1 MDKNNKIA
9 IKSGFW
15 YTVGDILF
23 RTIGFLTTPIFTR
36 MLTKSEF
43 GQFNNILSWSTILFF
58 IFSLDIHSSII
69 RSKLDYEDDLDS
81 YTTSTLFITFIFNLI
96 GYIIIKFNIDFFSE
110 LFSINKKYIDLLF
123 LYLVF
128 LEAYYI
134 FITYERAKYKYKNY
148 TIATGIVIV
157 SVNVISVS
165 LVLLLQ
171 NKLDARVYG
180 YFIPYIIIG
189 FIMSI
194 IIIKRK
200 PKIKKEYI
208 KYALAISLP
217 LLPHL
222 ISLNILS
229 SSDKVMIT
237 NMIGEEENAVYS
249 IAYLFSNILVI
260 IYTAMN
266 KAWAPWFLDTLKDGN
281 KKIIKTASK
290 YYMMFFII
298 IIIGAAL
305 VAPEIILILGGEKY
319 LESTS
324 VFAPLLVS
332 TIFQFGY
339 SMFLQIEVFE
349 KKLKIVSFATMCAAV
364 VNIGLNFL
372 LLRKYGYIIAGYT
385 TLIGY
390 AVCYLIHY
398 IKIKSMGY
406 LDLLD
411 SKLINYSLVASIIS
425 MPIVIFLYKNNIIRY
440 ILLMIYI
447 LIIVFLIIKNYKK
460 VLNFWKN
467 K

>member
-1 MDKNNKIA
+1 MNKNNKIA

-36 MLTKSEF
+36 LLSKSEF

-69 RSKLDYEDDLDS
+69 RSKLDFEDDLDS
-81 YTTSTLFITFIFNLI
+81 YTTSTLFISFIFNLI
-96 GYIIIKFNIDFFSE
+96 GYIIVKLNINFFSE
-110 LFSINKKYIDLLF
+110 LFSIDKKYIDILF

-148 TIATGIVIV
+148 TIATGIVII

-189 FIMSI
+189 FIMALI
-194 IIIKRK
+194 IVKRK
-200 PKIKKEYI
+200 PKIKMEYI

-281 KKIIKTASK
+281 KKIIKTASR
-290 YYMMFFII
+290 YYMLFFLL

-305 VAPEIILILGGEKY
+305 VAPEIILILGGKKY

-339 SMFLQIEVFE
+339 SMYLQIEIFE

-411 SKLINYSLVASIIS
+411 SNLINYSLVASIIS
-425 MPIVIFLYKNNIIRY
+425 IPIIIFLYKNNVIRY

-447 LIIVFLIIKNYKK
+447 LFIVFLLIKNYKK
-460 VLNFWKN
+460 VLKFWKN